1 MRRIAL
7 PSLFRS
13 RACLACLACLSGIAC
28 HSTPTAPAPTVAPP
42 EAAPLAAPLDPS
54 DPAALSGT
62 AEDVAQIDPTL
73 AFVPGGTVVVAWT
86 SLRSGGAP
94 SVVRARFSRD
104 GGATWEGALTLTAPE
119 GRSSLQP
126 AMTTDPAGNVYLAWL
141 GRRDLGDGGAE
152 DSHVYVAR
160 ADAGSGS
167 FGAPVEVSNETH
179 KGAQIHK
186 PWMASTGKG
195 SVIVT
200 WAYTHTNGD
209 GVGIATTKDGAT
221 WKRGIVIER
230 IDLGARFPYV
240 CASAHGEHAWVAY
253 LDADAGVRLRAS
265 DDGGES
271 WAPARV
277 ATVSLPEDKA
287 HFALET
293 PVCSGEG
300 DDVTVAFARVRGV
313 VTDAG
318 AGVTVTPTSPA
329 ASSIV
334 VARAIDGGRSFD
346 IRRTYEAGSQLVLDP
361 QIAREP
367 DGTVDVA
374 FYGSSAERAEHAA
387 RGAEPAPPSPSPG
400 PTSDAA
406 ALRWFHVDERGAF
419 SPTKIARD
427 HLRFEPSPSAVA
439 WPGSYFGWTWNE
451 GALFVASVDNTEGKP
466 HVAFAR
472 LGAPEAHGAEAHGAA
487 EAH

>member
-1 MRRIAL
+1 MRRTAL
-7 PSLFRS
+7 LSLLLF
-13 RACLACLACLSGIAC
+13 GIAC
-28 HSTPTAPAPTVAPP
+28 HSTPTAPAPTIAAP
-42 EAAPLAAPLDPS
+42 EAAPLAAPLDPA

-104 GGATWEGALTLTAPE
+104 SGNTWEGAITLAAPD

-126 AMTTDPAGNVYLAWL
+126 ALAADPAGNVYLAWL

-160 ADAGSGS
+160 ADAGAGS

-195 SVIVT
+195 TLLVT
-200 WAYTHTNGD
+200 WAYTHANGD

-230 IDLGARFPYV
+230 IDLGAKLPYV
-240 CASAHGEHAWVAY
+240 CAAAHGEHAWIAY

-265 DDGGES
+265 DDEGIS

-277 ATVSLPEDKA
+277 ATVSLPEDRA
-287 HFALET
+287 HIALET
-293 PVCSGEG
+293 PVCAGEG
-300 DDVTVAFARVRGV
+300 DDVTVAFARTRGV
-313 VTDAG
+313 VADAG
-318 AGVTVTPTSPA
+318 AGTVVDTGP

-334 VARAIDGGRSFD
+334 VARAVDGGRSFD
-346 IRRTYEAGSQLVLDP
+346 IRRSYEAGSQLVLDP
-361 QIAREP
+361 QIVREP
-367 DGTVDVA
+367 DGTMDVA
-374 FYGSSAERAEHAA
+374 FYASNAERPERTA
-387 RGAEPAPPSPSPG
+387 RGAEPPSPATTPE
-400 PTSDAA
+400 AA
-406 ALRWFHVDERGAF
+406 ALRWFHVDERGTF
-419 SPTKIARD
+419 SATRIARD
-427 HLRFEPSPSAVA
+427 HLRFEPSASSLA

-451 GALFVASVDNTEGKP
+451 GALFVASVDNSEGKP
-466 HVAFAR
+466 HVALAR
-472 LGAPEAHGAEAHGAA
+472 IGGPEPRGVETHGAEAHGT